1 MKKLYDEIKKI
12 IEKITEKSRISKKML
27 LSAFLLLAGII
38 ALTVSEISAESKA
51 ASAQTTVISTSGTG
65 EYAADLEMRLT
76 SIISSISGAGKT
88 KVMVTLESGSEEIY
102 LHDYNYGENADPS
115 GKNSFERKDEYVIV
129 DSDGGEKGIEDRKN
143 RNVHFRQSNARRP
156 ENLKRQ
162 AHRRLPFSG
171 VWSKIKEKTG
181 GVDGWTRRKRLLPL
195 LSPWRLRRAW

>member
-1 MKKLYDEIKKI
+1 MKKLYDGIKKI

-76 SIISSISGAGKT
+76 SIISSIYGAGKT

-129 DSDGGEKGIEDRKN
+129 DSDGGEKGIVVRVAEPRV
-143 RNVHFRQSNARRP
+143 R
-156 ENLKRQ
+156 
-162 AHRRLPFSG
+162 G
-171 VWSKIKEKTG
+171 VAVVCEG
-181 GVDGWTRRKRLLPL
+181 GNSEVVREQIISAVTALLDI
-195 LSPWRLRRAW
+195 SSAKVSVAKMN